1 MFRSEHSF
9 FCFPDFILTSLNT
22 CANIHSCTVCA
33 IIPEK
38 YNLTWHTVI
47 TISKFVL
54 WGVNVG
60 MNRDAELAKLFLEC
74 RLAAHLSQYQL
85 ADLMG
90 VKQMSIH
97 RWEHGICTPYKKNL
111 NRLFSIYNEILKK
124 EADDLSLLDKAQESE
139 PQFNTPES
147 TNHVSQAVIN
157 KLRVIRKQL
166 DHTDGNCN
174 KEK

>member
-1 MFRSEHSF
+1 
-9 FCFPDFILTSLNT
+9 
-22 CANIHSCTVCA
+22 
-33 IIPEK
+33 
-38 YNLTWHTVI
+38 
-47 TISKFVL
+47 
-54 WGVNVG
+54 
-60 MNRDAELAKLFLEC
+60 MNRDTELAKLFLEC

-97 RWEHGICTPYKKNL
+97 RWEHGICKPYKKNL
-111 NRLFSIYNEILKK
+111 NRLFSIYNEILTN
-124 EADDLSLLDKAQESE
+124 EADDLSLLDEAQESE
-139 PQFNTPES
+139 PQDTRELA
-147 TNHVSQAVIN
+147 NHVSQAVIN

>member
-1 MFRSEHSF
+1 
-9 FCFPDFILTSLNT
+9 
-22 CANIHSCTVCA
+22 
-33 IIPEK
+33 
-38 YNLTWHTVI
+38 
-47 TISKFVL
+47 
-54 WGVNVG
+54 
-60 MNRDAELAKLFLEC
+60 MNRDTELAKLFLEC
-74 RLAAHLSQYQL
+74 RLAANLSQYQL

-97 RWEHGICTPYKKNL
+97 RWEHGICKPYKKNL

-124 EADDLSLLDKAQESE
+124 EADDLSLLDEAQESE
-139 PQFNTPES
+139 PQDTPES

-166 DHTDGNCN
+166 DHTDGSSN

>member
-1 MFRSEHSF
+1 
-9 FCFPDFILTSLNT
+9 
-22 CANIHSCTVCA
+22 
-33 IIPEK
+33 
-38 YNLTWHTVI
+38 
-47 TISKFVL
+47 
-54 WGVNVG
+54 
-60 MNRDAELAKLFLEC
+60 MNRDTELAKLFLEC

-97 RWEHGICTPYKKNL
+97 RWEHGICKPYKKNL
-111 NRLFSIYNEILKK
+111 NRLFSIYNEILTN
-124 EADDLSLLDKAQESE
+124 EADDLSLLDEAQESE
-139 PQFNTPES
+139 PQDTPES

-166 DHTDGNCN
+166 DHADGNCN

>member
-1 MFRSEHSF
+1 
-9 FCFPDFILTSLNT
+9 
-22 CANIHSCTVCA
+22 
-33 IIPEK
+33 
-38 YNLTWHTVI
+38 
-47 TISKFVL
+47 
-54 WGVNVG
+54 
-60 MNRDAELAKLFLEC
+60 MNRDTELAKLFLEC

-97 RWEHGICTPYKKNL
+97 RWEHGICKPYKKNL
-111 NRLFSIYNEILKK
+111 NRLFSIYNEILTN
-124 EADDLSLLDKAQESE
+124 EADDLSILDEAQESE
-139 PQFNTPES
+139 PQDTPES

-166 DHTDGNCN
+166 DHTDGSSN

>member
-1 MFRSEHSF
+1 
-9 FCFPDFILTSLNT
+9 
-22 CANIHSCTVCA
+22 
-33 IIPEK
+33 
-38 YNLTWHTVI
+38 
-47 TISKFVL
+47 
-54 WGVNVG
+54 
-60 MNRDAELAKLFLEC
+60 MNPNAELAKLFLEC

-97 RWEHGICTPYKKNL
+97 RWEHGICKPYIKNL
-111 NRLFSIYNEILKK
+111 IKLLSIYNEILKN
-124 EADDLSLLDKAQESE
+124 EADDLSLLDEAQESE
-139 PQFNTPES
+139 PQDTPES

>member
-1 MFRSEHSF
+1 
-9 FCFPDFILTSLNT
+9 
-22 CANIHSCTVCA
+22 
-33 IIPEK
+33 
-38 YNLTWHTVI
+38 
-47 TISKFVL
+47 
-54 WGVNVG
+54 

-97 RWEHGICTPYKKNL
+97 RWEHGICKPYKKNL
-111 NRLFSIYNEILKK
+111 NRLFSIYSEILKK
-124 EADDLSLLDKAQESE
+124 EADDLSLLDEAQESE
-139 PQFNTPES
+139 PQDTPES
-147 TNHVSQAVIN
+147 INHVSQAVIN

-166 DHTDGNCN
+166 DHTDGSSN

>member
-1 MFRSEHSF
+1 
-9 FCFPDFILTSLNT
+9 
-22 CANIHSCTVCA
+22 
-33 IIPEK
+33 
-38 YNLTWHTVI
+38 
-47 TISKFVL
+47 
-54 WGVNVG
+54 
-60 MNRDAELAKLFLEC
+60 MNPNAELAKLFLEC

-90 VKQMSIH
+90 VKQMSVH
-97 RWEHGICTPYKKNL
+97 RWEHGICKPYKKNL

-124 EADDLSLLDKAQESE
+124 EADDLSLLDEAQESE
-139 PQFNTPES
+139 PQDTPES

-157 KLRVIRKQL
+157 KLRVIRTQL

>member
-1 MFRSEHSF
+1 
-9 FCFPDFILTSLNT
+9 
-22 CANIHSCTVCA
+22 
-33 IIPEK
+33 
-38 YNLTWHTVI
+38 
-47 TISKFVL
+47 
-54 WGVNVG
+54 
-60 MNRDAELAKLFLEC
+60 MNRDTELAKLFLEC

-97 RWEHGICTPYKKNL
+97 RWEHGICKPYKKNL
-111 NRLFSIYNEILKK
+111 NRLVSIYNEILTN
-124 EADDLSLLDKAQESE
+124 EADDLSLLDEAQESE
-139 PQFNTPES
+139 PQDTPES

-166 DHTDGNCN
+166 DHTDGSSN

>member
-1 MFRSEHSF
+1 
-9 FCFPDFILTSLNT
+9 
-22 CANIHSCTVCA
+22 
-33 IIPEK
+33 
-38 YNLTWHTVI
+38 
-47 TISKFVL
+47 
-54 WGVNVG
+54 
-60 MNRDAELAKLFLEC
+60 MNRDTELAKLFLEC

-97 RWEHGICTPYKKNL
+97 RWEHGICKPYKKNL
-111 NRLFSIYNEILKK
+111 NRLFSIYNEILKN
-124 EADDLSLLDKAQESE
+124 EADDLSLLDEAQESE
-139 PQFNTPES
+139 PQDTPES

-166 DHTDGNCN
+166 DHTDGSSN

>member
-1 MFRSEHSF
+1 
-9 FCFPDFILTSLNT
+9 
-22 CANIHSCTVCA
+22 
-33 IIPEK
+33 
-38 YNLTWHTVI
+38 
-47 TISKFVL
+47 
-54 WGVNVG
+54 
-60 MNRDAELAKLFLEC
+60 MNRDTELAKLFLEC
-74 RLAAHLSQYQL
+74 RLAANLSQYQL

-111 NRLFSIYNEILKK
+111 NRLFSIYNEILKN
-124 EADDLSLLDKAQESE
+124 EADDLSLLDEAQESE
-139 PQFNTPES
+139 PQDTPES

-166 DHTDGNCN
+166 DHTDGSSN

>member
-1 MFRSEHSF
+1 
-9 FCFPDFILTSLNT
+9 
-22 CANIHSCTVCA
+22 
-33 IIPEK
+33 
-38 YNLTWHTVI
+38 
-47 TISKFVL
+47 
-54 WGVNVG
+54 
-60 MNRDAELAKLFLEC
+60 MNPNAELAKLFLEC

-97 RWEHGICTPYKKNL
+97 RWEHGICKPYKKNL
-111 NRLFSIYNEILKK
+111 NRLFSIYNEILTN
-124 EADDLSLLDKAQESE
+124 EADDLSLLDEAQESE
-139 PQFNTPES
+139 PQDTPES

-166 DHTDGNCN
+166 DHTDGSSN

>member
-1 MFRSEHSF
+1 
-9 FCFPDFILTSLNT
+9 
-22 CANIHSCTVCA
+22 
-33 IIPEK
+33 
-38 YNLTWHTVI
+38 
-47 TISKFVL
+47 
-54 WGVNVG
+54 
-60 MNRDAELAKLFLEC
+60 MNRDTELAKLFLEC

-97 RWEHGICTPYKKNL
+97 RWEHGICKPYKKNL

-124 EADDLSLLDKAQESE
+124 EADDLSLLDEAQESE
-139 PQFNTPES
+139 PQDTPES

-166 DHTDGNCN
+166 DHTDGSSN

>member
-1 MFRSEHSF
+1 
-9 FCFPDFILTSLNT
+9 
-22 CANIHSCTVCA
+22 
-33 IIPEK
+33 
-38 YNLTWHTVI
+38 
-47 TISKFVL
+47 
-54 WGVNVG
+54 
-60 MNRDAELAKLFLEC
+60 MNRDTELAKLFLEC

-97 RWEHGICTPYKKNL
+97 RWEHGICKPYKKNL
-111 NRLFSIYNEILKK
+111 NRLFSIYNEILKN
-124 EADDLSLLDKAQESE
+124 EADDLSILDEAQESE
-139 PQFNTPES
+139 PQDTPES

-166 DHTDGNCN
+166 DHTDGSSN

>member
-1 MFRSEHSF
+1 
-9 FCFPDFILTSLNT
+9 
-22 CANIHSCTVCA
+22 
-33 IIPEK
+33 
-38 YNLTWHTVI
+38 
-47 TISKFVL
+47 
-54 WGVNVG
+54 

-97 RWEHGICTPYKKNL
+97 RWEHGICKPYKKNL

-124 EADDLSLLDKAQESE
+124 EADDLSLLDEAQESE
-139 PQFNTPES
+139 PQDTPES

-166 DHTDGNCN
+166 DHTDGSSN

>member
-1 MFRSEHSF
+1 
-9 FCFPDFILTSLNT
+9 
-22 CANIHSCTVCA
+22 
-33 IIPEK
+33 
-38 YNLTWHTVI
+38 
-47 TISKFVL
+47 
-54 WGVNVG
+54 

-97 RWEHGICTPYKKNL
+97 RWEHGICKPYKKNL
-111 NRLFSIYNEILKK
+111 NRLFSIYNEILKN
-124 EADDLSLLDKAQESE
+124 EADDLSLLDEAQESE
-139 PQFNTPES
+139 PQDTPES

-166 DHTDGNCN
+166 DHTDGSSN

>member
-1 MFRSEHSF
+1 
-9 FCFPDFILTSLNT
+9 
-22 CANIHSCTVCA
+22 
-33 IIPEK
+33 
-38 YNLTWHTVI
+38 
-47 TISKFVL
+47 
-54 WGVNVG
+54 

-90 VKQMSIH
+90 VKQMSVH
-97 RWEHGICTPYKKNL
+97 RWEHGICKPYKKNL

-124 EADDLSLLDKAQESE
+124 EADDLSLLDKA
-139 PQFNTPES
+139 P
-147 TNHVSQAVIN
+147 NHVSQAVIN

-166 DHTDGNCN
+166 DHTDGSSN

>member
-1 MFRSEHSF
+1 
-9 FCFPDFILTSLNT
+9 
-22 CANIHSCTVCA
+22 
-33 IIPEK
+33 
-38 YNLTWHTVI
+38 
-47 TISKFVL
+47 
-54 WGVNVG
+54 
-60 MNRDAELAKLFLEC
+60 MNPNAELAKLFLEC

-90 VKQMSIH
+90 VKQMSVH
-97 RWEHGICTPYKKNL
+97 RWEHGICKPYKKNL

-139 PQFNTPES
+139 PEFNTPES

-166 DHTDGNCN
+166 DHTDGSSN

>member
-1 MFRSEHSF
+1 
-9 FCFPDFILTSLNT
+9 
-22 CANIHSCTVCA
+22 
-33 IIPEK
+33 
-38 YNLTWHTVI
+38 
-47 TISKFVL
+47 
-54 WGVNVG
+54 
-60 MNRDAELAKLFLEC
+60 MNRDTELAKLFLEC

-97 RWEHGICTPYKKNL
+97 RWEHGICKPYKKNL
-111 NRLFSIYNEILKK
+111 NRLFSIYNEILTN
-124 EADDLSLLDKAQESE
+124 EADDLSLLDEAQESE
-139 PQFNTPES
+139 PQDTPES

-166 DHTDGNCN
+166 DHTDGSSN

>member
-1 MFRSEHSF
+1 
-9 FCFPDFILTSLNT
+9 
-22 CANIHSCTVCA
+22 
-33 IIPEK
+33 
-38 YNLTWHTVI
+38 
-47 TISKFVL
+47 
-54 WGVNVG
+54 

-97 RWEHGICTPYKKNL
+97 RWEHGICKPYKKNL
-111 NRLFSIYNEILKK
+111 K

-139 PQFNTPES
+139 PEFNTPES

-166 DHTDGNCN
+166 DHTDGSSN

>member
-1 MFRSEHSF
+1 
-9 FCFPDFILTSLNT
+9 
-22 CANIHSCTVCA
+22 
-33 IIPEK
+33 
-38 YNLTWHTVI
+38 
-47 TISKFVL
+47 
-54 WGVNVG
+54 
-60 MNRDAELAKLFLEC
+60 MNRDTELAKLFLEC

-90 VKQMSIH
+90 VKQMSVH
-97 RWEHGICTPYKKNL
+97 RWEHGICKPYKKNL
-111 NRLFSIYNEILKK
+111 NRLFSIYNEILTN
-124 EADDLSLLDKAQESE
+124 EADDLSLLDEAQESE
-139 PQFNTPES
+139 PQDTPES

>member
-1 MFRSEHSF
+1 
-9 FCFPDFILTSLNT
+9 
-22 CANIHSCTVCA
+22 
-33 IIPEK
+33 
-38 YNLTWHTVI
+38 
-47 TISKFVL
+47 
-54 WGVNVG
+54 
-60 MNRDAELAKLFLEC
+60 MNRDANLAKLFLEC

-97 RWEHGICTPYKKNL
+97 RWEHGICKPYIKNL
-111 NRLFSIYNEILKK
+111 IKLLSIYNEILKI
-124 EADDLSLLDKAQESE
+124 EEFDLPFLDEAQESE
-139 PQFNTPES
+139 PEFNTSES

-166 DHTDGNCN
+166 DHTDGSSN

>member
-1 MFRSEHSF
+1 
-9 FCFPDFILTSLNT
+9 
-22 CANIHSCTVCA
+22 
-33 IIPEK
+33 
-38 YNLTWHTVI
+38 
-47 TISKFVL
+47 
-54 WGVNVG
+54 
-60 MNRDAELAKLFLEC
+60 MNPNAELAKLFLEC
-74 RLAAHLSQYQL
+74 RLAANLSQYQL

-97 RWEHGICTPYKKNL
+97 RWEHGICKPYKKNL
-111 NRLFSIYNEILKK
+111 NRLFSIYNEILTN
-124 EADDLSLLDKAQESE
+124 EADDLSLLDEAQESE
-139 PQFNTPES
+139 PQDTPES

>member
-1 MFRSEHSF
+1 
-9 FCFPDFILTSLNT
+9 
-22 CANIHSCTVCA
+22 
-33 IIPEK
+33 
-38 YNLTWHTVI
+38 
-47 TISKFVL
+47 
-54 WGVNVG
+54 
-60 MNRDAELAKLFLEC
+60 MNRDTELAKLFLEC

-90 VKQMSIH
+90 VKQMSVH
-97 RWEHGICTPYKKNL
+97 RWEHGICKPYKKNL
-111 NRLFSIYNEILKK
+111 NRLFGIYNEILKN
-124 EADDLSLLDKAQESE
+124 EADDLSLLDEAQESE
-139 PQFNTPES
+139 PQDTPES

>member
-1 MFRSEHSF
+1 
-9 FCFPDFILTSLNT
+9 
-22 CANIHSCTVCA
+22 
-33 IIPEK
+33 
-38 YNLTWHTVI
+38 
-47 TISKFVL
+47 
-54 WGVNVG
+54 
-60 MNRDAELAKLFLEC
+60 MNPNAELAKLFLEC

-97 RWEHGICTPYKKNL
+97 RWEHGICKPYIKNL
-111 NRLFSIYNEILKK
+111 IKLLSIYNEILKK
-124 EADDLSLLDKAQESE
+124 EADDLSLLDEAQESE
-139 PQFNTPES
+139 PQDTPES